1 MFVSSRST
9 WLRAAAFLAVLAP
22 ALPSGVAH
30 AAPKKPVS
38 DSDEAQK
45 MFDHASKNF
54 KKGYY
59 DEAVT
64 EFEKLRNTYPFSKF
78 AVEAELKIADALFKK
93 REYGDA
99 ADAYRTFAKLHPKH
113 EQVDY
118 AAFRVGLS
126 LFLEAPKAVDRDQA
140 STEKSLDEFRAFIQ
154 QYPDSKYADEAAKKI
169 GDGRDRL
176 AAKELYVGR
185 YYTTHKKWHA
195 ALGRLK
201 NVVDRY
207 PDSPSEVE
215 AQYLLGMAQ
224 WRLHDNDTAR
234 ATLTDFVAKHPD
246 TKWSRDAR
254 KILAKLGVSVARPT
268 PTPKEE
274 EESATPS
281 PSSTPTAATPTPT
294 PSPSAT
300 PAPAASPA
308 TTP

>member
-1 MFVSSRST
+1 MSASSRSS
-9 WLRAAAFLAVLAP
+9 WLCAAALLVGLLP
-22 ALPSGVAH
+22 ALPARVAH
-30 AAPKKPVS
+30 AAPKKAVS
-38 DSDEAQK
+38 EQDEAQK
-45 MFDHASKNF
+45 MFDHAAKNF

-59 DEAVT
+59 DEAIA
-64 EFEKLRNTYPFSKF
+64 EFEKLRNTYPFSRF

-154 QYPDSKYADEAAKKI
+154 QYPDSKFADEAAKKI

-185 YYTTHKKWHA
+185 YYTSHKKWHA

-207 PDSPSEVE
+207 PDSPSAIE
-215 AQYLLGMAQ
+215 AQYLLGTAQ
-224 WRLHDNDTAR
+224 WRVHDNDAAR
-234 ATLTDFVAKHPD
+234 ATLTDFTQKHPD

-254 KILAKLGVSVARPT
+254 KILAKLGITVARPT
-268 PTPKEE
+268 PTPKET
-274 EESATPS
+274 EESVTPS
-281 PSSTPTAATPTPT
+281 PTPAAPSPTP
-294 PSPSAT
+294 T
-300 PAPAASPA
+300 PAPAASPTA
-308 TTP
+308 TP

>member
-1 MFVSSRST
+1 MSASFRHVPV
-9 WLRAAAFLAVLAP
+9 LALALAAALPLAIP
-22 ALPSGVAH
+22 ARSAH
-30 AAPKKPVS
+30 AAPKKAAS
-38 DSDEAQK
+38 EQDEAQK
-45 MFDHASKNF
+45 MFDHASKSF
-54 KKGYY
+54 RKGYY
-59 DEAVT
+59 DEAIT
-64 EFEKLRNTYPFSKF
+64 EYEKLRNTYPFSKF

-99 ADAYRTFAKLHPKH
+99 ADSYRTFAKLHPKH
-113 EQVDY
+113 EMVDY

-185 YYTTHKKWHA
+185 YYVSHKRWHSS
-195 ALGRLK
+195 LGRLK
-201 NVVDRY
+201 NVIDRY
-207 PDSPSEVE
+207 PDSPASIE

-224 WRLHDNDTAR
+224 WRLHQDDAAK
-234 ATLTDFVAKHPD
+234 ATLTDFTEKHPD

-254 KILAKLGVSVARPT
+254 KILAKLGVTVARPT

-274 EESATPS
+274 EESATP
-281 PSSTPTAATPTPT
+281 TAAPSPTPAAT
-294 PSPSAT
+294 APAPAPSPSAT
-300 PAPAASPA
+300 P
-308 TTP
+308 